1 MTATEPDPLEPVFVA
16 LEAAIERDPALAK
29 EFRASRELFG
39 PGVGGESE
47 LAARR
52 HLEWFLLEKVRPGPD
67 EARIDALI
75 EQYTPDDLQRSLAES
90 TAGVFE
96 VTRVDPGRGVS
107 LWDLA
112 ALHEYAVDEAL
123 GSQLL
128 RPGDLIAGR
137 IFPVAIDGAPLHRL
151 SRAAAMWRDPR
162 LLAAVKKD
170 LEHAREMRPAH
181 LRGTLRLRQSEIEAM
196 FHTAVPQ
203 TAERADPSASGDQ
216 PVADARAVLEAG
228 GLHPS
233 TIEAMLGRLA
243 REAPG
248 PASLLPG
255 ASDALGEI
263 LEELAF
269 ESNVDLEAARRALLL
284 AWVAIHA
291 NDQAVAPEAAPVP
304 TAAPASAPTD
314 VATAI
319 AEFDRK
325 RAEGDP
331 LEAVFGELE
340 RDLGLADAALED
352 DEDTPAPDFP
362 GVVGAMVEE
371 FLWDEQREHGA
382 DAAARFAGLRGLGRF
397 AEGIGVFENLS
408 GRELTA
414 YVARWIPESR
424 EIVDAQAVH
433 DLLDGLERFCAWA
446 QANHDV
452 PLADQLAPVLASL
465 HESLPRLVA
474 ANRLCAEP
482 RPDGDEQWF
491 DLVEAP
497 QDGAARLREWSRGT
511 TEAWTL
517 DPKLDELLRAG
528 DILRGRRTGKGK
540 LGVSGCFPGA
550 IRSLELA

>member
-1 MTATEPDPLEPVFVA
+1 L
-16 LEAAIERDPALAK
+16 
-29 EFRASRELFG
+29 
-39 PGVGGESE
+39 
-47 LAARR
+47 
-52 HLEWFLLEKVRPGPD
+52 
-67 EARIDALI
+67 ID
-75 EQYTPDDLQRSLAES
+75 QYTPEDLQRSLTES

-291 NDQAVAPEAAPVP
+291 NDRGGGTRGGARPDSRPDSRPGAHADGRRDRDRRVRPQA
-304 TAAPASAPTD
+304 
-314 VATAI
+314 
-319 AEFDRK
+319 R
-325 RAEGDP
+325 RG
-331 LEAVFGELE
+331 
-340 RDLGLADAALED
+340 R
-352 DEDTPAPDFP
+352 
-362 GVVGAMVEE
+362 
-371 FLWDEQREHGA
+371 
-382 DAAARFAGLRGLGRF
+382 AARSGLRG
-397 AEGIGVFENLS
+397 
-408 GRELTA
+408 
-414 YVARWIPESR
+414 ARARSR
-424 EIVDAQAVH
+424 T
-433 DLLDGLERFCAWA
+433 R
-446 QANHDV
+446 
-452 PLADQLAPVLASL
+452 
-465 HESLPRLVA
+465 R
-474 ANRLCAEP
+474 R
-482 RPDGDEQWF
+482 
-491 DLVEAP
+491 
-497 QDGAARLREWSRGT
+497 
-511 TEAWTL
+511 
-517 DPKLDELLRAG
+517 RA
-528 DILRGRRTGKGK
+528 RGRRGHAGARLPRRRRRDGRGVPLGRAARARRRRRGALRRAARPRPRSRKG
-540 LGVSGCFPGA
+540 SASSRTCRGA
-550 IRSLELA
+550 S